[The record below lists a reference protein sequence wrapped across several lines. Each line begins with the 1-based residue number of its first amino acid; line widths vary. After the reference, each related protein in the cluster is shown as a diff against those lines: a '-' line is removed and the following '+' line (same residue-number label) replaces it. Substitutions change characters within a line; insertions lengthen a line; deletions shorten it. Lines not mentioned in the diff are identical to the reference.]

1 MPQIQPEALYAIIAV
16 LVMLCILLGLTIA
29 AYLGSVVFRKA
40 VDSKFGN
47 PDRYVI
53 DEVKSRITKQRRDA
67 AVDALIEELKPGEV
81 VVEDE

>member
-1 MPQIQPEALYAIIAV
+1 MIQPEVLYGIIAV
-16 LVMLCILLGLTIA
+16 LVVICIVLVMVVIGYLAGTII
-29 AYLGSVVFRKA
+29 RKSTDA
-40 VDSKFGN
+40 KFGK

-81 VVEDE
+81 ILDE